1 MKSALV
7 LGTGGFIGSHVAH
20 HLAERG
26 FSVWGVYRTANF
38 RTQMASKF
46 LRKSLIIDFADLTL
60 SDNEKCFQG
69 QSFDLVVNAVGNIYQ
84 PNLNEMYTFSQD
96 FVATICNLLSFL
108 DGIEFDRLV
117 HLGSSDEYG
126 DSPSPQSESVRGAV
140 KSSYG
145 LTRRLS
151 MDLMEAWAAKAN
163 KLVVG
168 LRLYLIYGSN
178 QLEPRLLPYLINQC
192 FTRTPIRLKNPEVQR
207 DLMHV
212 SDLCRLIETLAA
224 TDLPK
229 GFHLFNV
236 GTAKPYSVREVAQYV
251 STAVAELTGFYNE
264 ILCDNWLP
272 NSQSNK
278 STYPDT
284 SKISCLGWS
293 PSIFLEEGL
302 KKTVLDQFSNE
313 KNNP

>member
-1 MKSALV
+1 MKSALI
-7 LGTGGFIGSHVAH
+7 LGTGGFIGSHITR

-38 RTQMASKF
+38 RTQMVSNF
-46 LRKSLIIDFADLTL
+46 LRKSLVIDFADLTL
-60 SDNEKCFQG
+60 SNYKKCFRG

-84 PNLNEMYTFSQD
+84 PDLDEMYTFSQD
-96 FVATICNLLSFL
+96 FVAITCNLLRFL
-108 DGIEFDRLV
+108 DEIEFDRLV

-126 DSPSPQSESVRGAV
+126 DSSSPQAETVRGAV

-151 MDLMEAWAAKAN
+151 MDLVEAWAVKVN

-168 LRLYLIYGSN
+168 LRLYLVYGSN
-178 QLEPRLLPYLINQC
+178 QLEPRLVPYLINQC
-192 FTRTPIRLKNPEVQR
+192 FTRTAIRLKNPEVQR

-212 SDLCRLIETLAA
+212 SDLCRLIEILTT

-236 GTAKPYSVREVAQYV
+236 GTGKPYSVKDVALYV
-251 STAVAELTGFYNE
+251 SAAVAELTQFHNE
-264 ILCDNWLP
+264 ILGGDRLP
-272 NSQSNK
+272 DPQSTK
-278 STYPDT
+278 STYPDM
-284 SKISCLGWS
+284 SKTSCLGWS
-293 PSIFLEEGL
+293 PSIYLEEGL
-302 KKTVLDQFSNE
+302 KKTVLERFANE
-313 KNNP
+313 KNNF